1 MTSRKKKVILIQF
14 FLLCTGLTI
23 FLFTYI
29 NFEKIN
35 PNKIISKETKTE
47 IDKKIEKGTDSKN
60 IFYDIKYT
68 GIDLSGNRYILKAK
82 EAENDKLVEGLLNL
96 KSVSTT
102 FYFKDNK
109 NLTIYSDFGMY
120 NNKTLDMTFEKNV
133 RGSYEESILLAE
145 KGEYL
150 NSKNLL
156 IITEKVS
163 IKDFRGTMLADKLIF
178 DIKKNTLDISSSE
191 NKKINAN
198 LTLNEKDF

>member
-1 MTSRKKKVILIQF
+1 MISRKKKVILIQF
-14 FLLCTGLTI
+14 FLLCSGLII

-47 IDKKIEKGTDSKN
+47 IDKKIKKGTDSKN

-68 GIDLSGNRYILKAK
+68 GIDLSGNRYILKAE
-82 EAENDKLVEGLLNL
+82 EAENDNFVEGLLNL
-96 KSVSTT
+96 KFVSAT

>member
-1 MTSRKKKVILIQF
+1 MISRKKKVILIQF

-133 RGSYEESILLAE
+133 RGFYEESILLAE

-156 IITEKVS
+156 IITEEVL
-163 IKDFRGTMLADKLIF
+163 IKNFKGTVLADKLIF

-198 LTLNEKDF
+198 LNLNEKDF

>member
-1 MTSRKKKVILIQF
+1 MISRKKKVILIQF

-47 IDKKIEKGTDSKN
+47 IDQKIKKVADSKN

-133 RGSYEESILLAE
+133 RGFYEESILLAE

-156 IITEKVS
+156 IITEEVL
-163 IKDFRGTMLADKLIF
+163 IKDFKGTMLADKLIF

-191 NKKINAN
+191 NKKINEN
-198 LTLNEKDF
+198 LNLNEKDF

>member
-133 RGSYEESILLAE
+133 RGFYEESILLAE

>member
-1 MTSRKKKVILIQF
+1 MISRKKKVILIQF
-14 FLLCTGLTI
+14 FLLCSGLII